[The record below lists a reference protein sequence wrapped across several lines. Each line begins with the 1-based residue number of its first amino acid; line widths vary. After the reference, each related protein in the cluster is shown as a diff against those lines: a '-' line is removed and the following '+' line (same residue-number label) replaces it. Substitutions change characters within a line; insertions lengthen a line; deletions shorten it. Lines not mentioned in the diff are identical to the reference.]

1 MIPLSQRTL
10 IAPCALSTARSRN
23 LTQLA
28 ARLFGKSGRRGKTAM
43 KISMYFH
50 YTSRSLLRGGQRTV
64 LACFCVGVGVMALVA
79 LQLVGLMINSAMTTN
94 VRDANGGDIN
104 VTTGRGSRA
113 FTQDDLS
120 NFDQLK
126 EDRGISCFV
135 LVPRSYYRQMLPQ
148 TPLTFTTIDITTI
161 GDAQATSAARR
172 ISDQYPLATVQT
184 SAQALQS
191 TQSLSD
197 IVKKFLEIAG
207 LLALLI
213 GGVGIVNT
221 MQVLLSRRKVE
232 IAMLKT
238 VGYRRTDLYLLF
250 GLEAGL
256 LGLSGGVLGSVA
268 ALGISYIVRNVVEQ
282 AFSLNIPFL
291 LN

>member
-104 VTTGRGSRA
+104 VTTRPGSRA

-120 NFDQLK
+120 YFDQLK
-126 EDRGISCFV
+126 HDRV
-135 LVPRSYYRQMLPQ
+135 
-148 TPLTFTTIDITTI
+148 
-161 GDAQATSAARR
+161 
-172 ISDQYPLATVQT
+172 
-184 SAQALQS
+184 
-191 TQSLSD
+191 
-197 IVKKFLEIAG
+197 IAG
-207 LLALLI
+207 YTALTSLNGSFSTTLSADKSFSVHAVDPATFPVVSAPAFTQPAHGSLAPLLI
-213 GGVGIVNT
+213 GNGAIID
-221 MQVLLSRRKVE
+221 QKLADAHQKR
-232 IAMLKT
+232 I
-238 VGYRRTDLYLLF
+238 
-250 GLEAGL
+250 
-256 LGLSGGVLGSVA
+256 
-268 ALGISYIVRNVVEQ
+268 
-282 AFSLNIPFL
+282 
-291 LN
+291 